1 MNAIKSLLIFTLTI
15 QILLISEAVSL
26 KVNEIAIADHRHHFD
41 RSAHQEELEYGNADR
56 FRFGRFQSPASIKN
70 VLSSIRNAPLKWF
83 HGKDGR
89 KGYVSST
96 KLGGDW
102 VLAESEQI
110 APDCNCE
117 EVLRAY
123 LTGDL
128 QEIWNKKEILEC
140 RFSLRKGHF
149 GMHPEKYY
157 EQDLVLK
164 SQRVITSHTG
174 VMRYS
179 QKISIDKIGEKDY
192 NVMVRL
198 DPHQQNGEPSRKK
211 PFESLSVYVGLQ
223 QKGKDVQIYAA
234 GVMQVNRK
242 VVPNLL
248 VFDASGIAGSM
259 AGKGTLWLGS
269 YFEQRREMVTR
280 A

>member
-1 MNAIKSLLIFTLTI
+1 M
-15 QILLISEAVSL
+15 L
-26 KVNEIAIADHRHHFD
+26 KVDGIAIADHRHHFD

-56 FRFGRFQSPASIKN
+56 FRFRRFQSPASIKDA
-70 VLSSIRNAPLKWF
+70 LASSRNAPLKWF

-110 APDCNCE
+110 APDCSCE

-123 LTGDL
+123 LTGEL
-128 QEIWNKKEILEC
+128 QEIWNQKEILEC
-140 RFSLRKGHF
+140 KFRLRKGNVGTHY
-149 GMHPEKYY
+149 EKYY

-174 VMRYS
+174 VMSYS
-179 QKISIDKIGEKDY
+179 QAISVDKIGGNDSF

-198 DPHQQNGEPSRKK
+198 DPDQQTGATSRKK

-223 QKGKDVQIYAA
+223 QKGKDVHIYAA

-248 VFDASGIAGSM
+248 VFDASGIAGAL
-259 AGKGTLWLGS
+259 AGKGTLWLAS
-269 YFEQRREMVTR
+269 HFEERREMGIR
-280 A
+280 ASTM

>member
-1 MNAIKSLLIFTLTI
+1 M
-15 QILLISEAVSL
+15 L
-26 KVNEIAIADHRHHFD
+26 KVNGIAIADHRHHFD

-56 FRFGRFQSPASIKN
+56 FRFRRFQSPASIKDA
-70 VLSSIRNAPLKWF
+70 LASSRNAPLKWF

-110 APDCNCE
+110 APDCSCE

-123 LTGDL
+123 LTGEL
-128 QEIWNKKEILEC
+128 QEIWNQKEILEC
-140 RFSLRKGHF
+140 KFRLRKGNV
-149 GMHPEKYY
+149 GTQSIQSMRTYY

-174 VMRYS
+174 VMRYCQTLS
-179 QKISIDKIGEKDY
+179 VDKIGKDFY
-192 NVMVRL
+192 NVLVRL
-198 DPHQQNGEPSRKK
+198 DPDQQTGATSRKK
-211 PFESLSVYVGLQ
+211 PFESLSVFVGLQ
-223 QKGKDVQIYAA
+223 QKGKDVHIYAA

-248 VFDASGIAGSM
+248 VFDASGIAGAM
-259 AGKGTLWLGS
+259 AGKGTLWLAS
-269 YFEQRREMVTR
+269 HFEQRREMGIR
-280 A
+280 ASTM